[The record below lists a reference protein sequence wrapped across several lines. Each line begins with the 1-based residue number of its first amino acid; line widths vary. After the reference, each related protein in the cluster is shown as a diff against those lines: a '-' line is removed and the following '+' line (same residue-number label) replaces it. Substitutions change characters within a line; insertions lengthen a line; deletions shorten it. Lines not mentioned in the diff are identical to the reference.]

1 MFLPREPEDTLGG
14 CSGAG
19 VERTDLDML
28 EQEARIKKASNKI
41 LRIVI
46 A

>member
-14 CSGAG
+14 CSGEG
-19 VERTDLDML
+19 LYRPDLDIL
-28 EQEARIKKASNKI
+28 EQEAKIRKASSKT
-41 LRIVI
+41 LCIVI